1 MMGTWS
7 EVDLLDQMVRIP
19 SPSGAEERLSNFLVE
34 ALRSRGLDSWRD
46 EVGNVFGSTGTGD
59 GPTVLMLGHLDTID
73 DPIPA
78 GRTATRVVGRGA
90 VDAKGPLAAMIGAA
104 TRYRD
109 FPGRLVVA
117 GVVEE
122 ETPESRGA
130 MHVRN
135 TWPQPDALVV
145 GEPSGWD
152 TVVLGYKG
160 KIDVRYDV
168 YCPPTHP
175 SNPAPKAIELA
186 AAFWQ
191 SAYAAAGED
200 PSHAV
205 FDRTGITLGQMCGDL
220 SGASLSI
227 SYRTP
232 PGFDAEALLERLRAA
247 AGVGRVELLN
257 AVAAVRTDRRD
268 PVVRALTAAVRGAG
282 GVPKHKIKTATSD
295 MNTLGE
301 VWQIPMATYGPGDSR
316 LDHSD
321 SEAIPHEDLRRGVQV
336 LCAAVRQLA
345 TTGVTR

>member
-1 MMGTWS
+1 METWS
-7 EVDLLDQMVRIP
+7 EVDLLDEMVHIP
-19 SPSGAEERLSNFLVE
+19 SPSGAEEELSAFLEEVM
-34 ALRSRGLDSWRD
+34 RGRGLRSWRD

-59 GPTVLMLGHLDTID
+59 GPTVLLLGHLDTVD

-78 GRTATRVVGRGA
+78 ARTDTRVVGRGA

-104 TRYRD
+104 TRYQD

-122 ETPESRGA
+122 ETPASRGA
-130 MHVRN
+130 MHVRK
-135 TWPQPDALVV
+135 TWPKPDALVI

-175 SNPAPKAIELA
+175 SNPAPKATELA
-186 AAFWQ
+186 ADFWQ
-191 SAYAAAGED
+191 SARAAAGDE
-200 PSHAV
+200 PSHAS
-205 FDRTGITLGQMCGDL
+205 FDHTGVTLAEVHGDL
-220 SGASLSI
+220 SRASMSI

-232 PGFDAEALLERLRAA
+232 LGFDTQALLERLHAA
-247 AGVGRVELLN
+247 AGQGRVELLN

-268 PVVRALTAAVRGAG
+268 PVVRALTGAIRGAG
-282 GVPKHKIKTATSD
+282 GTPRHKIKTATSD
-295 MNTLGE
+295 MNTLAE
-301 VWQIPMATYGPGDSR
+301 VWPIPMATYGPGDSR

-321 SEAIPHEDLRRGVQV
+321 QEAIPHEDLRRGVRV
-336 LCAAVRQLA
+336 LCAALRQLEEL
-345 TTGVTR
+345 R

>member
-1 MMGTWS
+1 MMNAWS

-19 SPSGAEERLSNFLVE
+19 SPSGAEDELSAFLADE
-34 ALRSRGLDSWRD
+34 LRGRGMDSWRD

-59 GPTVLMLGHLDTID
+59 GPTVLMLGHLDTVD

-78 GRTATRVVGRGA
+78 DRTDTRVVGRGA

-122 ETPESRGA
+122 ETPASRGA

-135 TWPQPDALVV
+135 TWQRPDALVI

-160 KIDVRYDV
+160 KVDVRYDV
-168 YCPPTHP
+168 HCPPTHP
-175 SNPAPKAIELA
+175 SNPAAKATELA

-191 SAYAAAGED
+191 SAYAAAGEE
-200 PSHAV
+200 PSHAAFGSTGV
-205 FDRTGITLGQMCGDL
+205 TLDRMSGDL
-220 SGASLSI
+220 ADASLTI
-227 SYRTP
+227 SYRIP
-232 PGFDAEALLERLRAA
+232 PGFDVGALLDGLHAA
-247 AGVGRVELLN
+247 AGSGRVELLN
-257 AVAAVRTDRRD
+257 AVTAVRTDRRD
-268 PVVRALTAAVRGAG
+268 PVVRALTAAIRDAG
-282 GVPKHKIKTATSD
+282 GAPTHKIKTATSD

-301 VWQIPMATYGPGDSR
+301 VWQVPMATYGPGDSR

-321 SEAIPHEDLRRGVQV
+321 QEAIPHDDLCRGVQV
-336 LCAAVRQLA
+336 LTAALRQLA
-345 TTGVTR
+345 TTGVSR

>member
-1 MMGTWS
+1 MDAWS
-7 EVDLLDQMVRIP
+7 EVDLLDQMVRIS
-19 SPSGAEERLSNFLVE
+19 SPSGAEEELSDFLAD
-34 ALRSRGLDSWRD
+34 ALRGRGLESWRD

-59 GPTVLMLGHLDTID
+59 GPTVLLLGHLDTVD

-78 GRTATRVVGRGA
+78 GRTDTQVVGRGA
-90 VDAKGPLAAMIGAA
+90 VDAKGPLAALIGAA
-104 TRYRD
+104 TRCQD

-122 ETPESRGA
+122 ETPASRGA
-130 MHVRN
+130 MHVRD
-135 TWPQPDALVV
+135 TWPRPDALVI

-175 SNPAPKAIELA
+175 SNPAPKATELA

-191 SAYAAAGED
+191 SAYAAAGAE
-200 PSHAV
+200 PSHAR
-205 FDRTGITLGQMCGDL
+205 FDRTGVTLGEMCGDL
-220 SGASLSI
+220 SRASLSI

-232 PGFDAEALLERLRAA
+232 VGFDAEALLERLRAA
-247 AGVGRVELLN
+247 AGDGRVELLN

-268 PVVRALTAAVRGAG
+268 PVVRALTGAIRDADG
-282 GVPKHKIKTATSD
+282 TPKHKIKTATSD
-295 MNTLGE
+295 MNTLAE
-301 VWQIPMATYGPGDSR
+301 VWRIPMATYGPGDSR

-321 SEAIPHEDLRRGVQV
+321 EEAIPHEDLCRGVRV
-336 LCAAVRQLA
+336 LCAALRQLA
-345 TTGVTR
+345 TTEVVR